1 MKRMLRG
8 LRLFEI
14 FDRIQ
19 QTSVN
24 RIEVVLPWNPYR

>member
-19 QTSVN
+19 QARAN
-24 RIEVVLPWNPYR
+24 RMEVILPWNPYR